1 MNHPSVEKVQSRPEF
16 LTGPWA
22 QVDWHGNLQTLS
34 LPWGC
39 SLRPSQDCYFILSG
53 AKLYFWT
60 YLVTCL
66 TGPVFTEGPGSLWS
80 TLKRCMSDRVAW
92 RCAQLSVWA
101 PRIQV
106 NRCKDI
112 NRHSSDIYRP
122 TLGDGDKAPD
132 FLSIPW
138 KIKAQG
144 HIRPDI
150 NFRHNESCLLTSSF
164 FFFVVNILLYFYFF
178 LFFIFLFYFILF
190 FKPFS
195 ILFCPLCI
203 YLSLKSGL
211 FAQQTNKRRTTASY
225 RVSMTNV
232 FSIFLGHE
240 LLRGFS

>member
-1 MNHPSVEKVQSRPEF
+1 MLWKINILLTTYMNHPSVENVQSRPEF

-22 QVDWHGNLQTLS
+22 QVDWHGSLQTVS
-34 LPWGC
+34 LLWGC
-39 SLRPSQDCYFILSG
+39 SLHPSQDCYFILSG

-80 TLKRCMSDRVAW
+80 TLKRRMSDRAAR

-112 NRHSSDIYRP
+112 NRQTSDIYRP
-122 TLGDGDKAPD
+122 TLGDGDKAAD

-144 HIRPDI
+144 HIGPDI
-150 NFRHNESCLLTSSF
+150 NFRHNESCLLASSLSF
-164 FFFVVNILLYFYFF
+164 FFCSKHFTL
-178 LFFIFLFYFILF
+178 FLFYFIF
-190 FKPFS
+190 
-195 ILFCPLCI
+195 
-203 YLSLKSGL
+203 
-211 FAQQTNKRRTTASY
+211 
-225 RVSMTNV
+225 
-232 FSIFLGHE
+232 
-240 LLRGFS
+240 